1 METRTKI
8 LLSAATVSAA
18 AFGAAA
24 VAGAASPTKT
34 STTTTTTQSPTFPTH
49 GSAAHEDAEK
59 PVTGADATR
68 AQAAAV
74 KAAGGGTAGAV
85 TTDVHGDGYEVTI
98 TTSDGTTTEIHL
110 DSSFNVQQGR
120 GGRGDFGGPP
130 HGDAAHE
137 DAEKPVTGT
146 DAAKAQAAAVEAAGG
161 GTAGA
166 VTTDFGGDGYEV
178 TVTKSDG
185 TTTEI
190 HLDSSFNVQ
199 GSPGDQGY

>member
-1 METRTKI
+1 METHTKI

-24 VAGAASPTKT
+24 VAGAASPSKT
-34 STTTTTTQSPTFPTH
+34 STATTTTQSSTFPPH
-49 GSAAHEDAEK
+49 GSAAHEGAEK
-59 PVTGADATR
+59 SVTGADATK

-98 TTSDGTTTEIHL
+98 TRSDGTTTEIHL
-110 DSSFNVQQGR
+110 DSSFNVQQGH

-130 HGDAAHE
+130 HGSAAHE

-146 DAAKAQAAAVEAAGG
+146 DAAKAQAAAVKAVGG

-166 VTTDFGGDGYEV
+166 VTADFGGDGYEV
-178 TVTKSDG
+178 SVPRVVSA
-185 TTTEI
+185 
-190 HLDSSFNVQ
+190 
-199 GSPGDQGY
+199 SPRRSRIANREENGGWDYAL